1 MLSTFG
7 EHWSDPWSSTLAA
20 LERFS
25 ITPES
30 SSPHLSNRPAAA
42 RNMSRGGAPYA
53 SHTSVS
59 IEIIERLPNSF
70 VTLSW
75 HDPTRC
81 NYEEQLWAPTS
92 AHRSGRCALTGQRFR
107 AGTRVY
113 MPRTHR
119 KTPPLNARAMIL
131 ASALDHVSERD

>member
-1 MLSTFG
+1 MLSTVG
-7 EHWSDPWSSTLAA
+7 EHGSDPWSSTLAA

-25 ITPES
+25 MMPES
-30 SSPHLSNRPAAA
+30 SPRLPKRLAAT
-42 RNMSRGGAPYA
+42 RNVSRSGAVHT

-59 IEIIERLPNSF
+59 IELIERLPNSF

-107 AGTRVY
+107 AGARVY